1 MRLIPLRNLVLVRFE
16 QERPDSELITVIR
29 DPKQIRP
36 ARVLA
41 TGPEC
46 RDVKVGMVALVN
58 SIAGTSIGDS
68 EQLLIPESAIVG
80 TL

>member
-1 MRLIPLRNLVLVRFE
+1 MKIVPLRNLVLVRFE
-16 QERPDSELITVIR
+16 QEVDDSPLVVIR

-41 TGPEC
+41 TGPEV
-46 RDVKVGMVALVN
+46 RDMKVGMVALVN
-58 SIAGTSIGDS
+58 SIAGTLIG
-68 EQLLIPESAIVG
+68 EELLVPESAIIG